1 MKIRIKKVTALL
13 LSCMLLFSIS
23 GCQKKRTAKEVLESS
38 LKQSS
43 KLKDADFSG
52 EASYKIANSEAS
64 SSSNVTI
71 KMNFDTKLQTVDKD
85 QLKMSMTSTLN
96 MLGQTMDMNMYYSD
110 GYYYMNTNGTKQKI
124 KMDIAGL
131 QKQIQSTTGQT
142 SLSAKYYKDLK
153 LSEKDGNTVL
163 KYSINNDGLNQYVK
177 DVTSQMTTVTGG
189 SNSIKISSLTGTK
202 TLNDK
207 DLPVKESIQM
217 VMESGMRRI
226 IDDMFTKAQIMPNIL
241 CQFEDVNSMAGLVE
255 KNQGIAIVTDSQA
268 LRNYN
273 VTKLELDTPYSRRM
287 VYMAY
292 VLNRYLPPAVEK
304 FKDYT
309 IQRTKTKK

>member
-1 MKIRIKKVTALL
+1 MWNLFLFLSRALWLFLPEGHPLEDRKKVTIQDICPYPL
-13 LSCMLLFSIS
+13 IS
-23 GCQKKRTAKEVLESS
+23 
-38 LKQSS
+38 
-43 KLKDADFSG
+43 
-52 EASYKIANSEAS
+52 Y
-64 SSSNVTI
+64 
-71 KMNFDTKLQTVDKD
+71 TK
-85 QLKMSMTSTLN
+85 
-96 MLGQTMDMNMYYSD
+96 
-110 GYYYMNTNGTKQKI
+110 
-124 KMDIAGL
+124 
-131 QKQIQSTTGQT
+131 
-142 SLSAKYYKDLK
+142 
-153 LSEKDGNTVL
+153 
-163 KYSINNDGLNQYVK
+163 
-177 DVTSQMTTVTGG
+177 
-189 SNSIKISSLTGTK
+189 
-202 TLNDK
+202 
-207 DLPVKESIQM
+207 
-217 VMESGMRRI
+217 ESGMRRI

>member
-1 MKIRIKKVTALL
+1 MQKQQMLQRPVQKRKDQGDFAVVFWKLRVTEQDRKKVTIQDICPYPL
-13 LSCMLLFSIS
+13 IS
-23 GCQKKRTAKEVLESS
+23 
-38 LKQSS
+38 
-43 KLKDADFSG
+43 
-52 EASYKIANSEAS
+52 Y
-64 SSSNVTI
+64 
-71 KMNFDTKLQTVDKD
+71 TK
-85 QLKMSMTSTLN
+85 
-96 MLGQTMDMNMYYSD
+96 
-110 GYYYMNTNGTKQKI
+110 
-124 KMDIAGL
+124 
-131 QKQIQSTTGQT
+131 
-142 SLSAKYYKDLK
+142 
-153 LSEKDGNTVL
+153 
-163 KYSINNDGLNQYVK
+163 
-177 DVTSQMTTVTGG
+177 
-189 SNSIKISSLTGTK
+189 
-202 TLNDK
+202 
-207 DLPVKESIQM
+207 
-217 VMESGMRRI
+217 ESGMRRI